1 LSAVSGNVSWVAVLN
16 VSPLV
21 GEKDFSGLVV
31 HVGKAV
37 VDFGQLVGWE
47 IGDEVLTRIDG
58 PVDVEDTRLVL
69 HATTVADI
77 TWVSMLVVMNGRSS
91 LSQRGQ
97 REKSGSVRDTHFEM
111 RGRLVAKKFKQ
122 EVEGKLAGCASDD

>member
-1 LSAVSGNVSWVAVLN
+1 
-16 VSPLV
+16 
-21 GEKDFSGLVV
+21 
-31 HVGKAV
+31 
-37 VDFGQLVGWE
+37 
-47 IGDEVLTRIDG
+47 
-58 PVDVEDTRLVL
+58 
-69 HATTVADI
+69 
-77 TWVSMLVVMNGRSS
+77 VSMLVVMNGRSS